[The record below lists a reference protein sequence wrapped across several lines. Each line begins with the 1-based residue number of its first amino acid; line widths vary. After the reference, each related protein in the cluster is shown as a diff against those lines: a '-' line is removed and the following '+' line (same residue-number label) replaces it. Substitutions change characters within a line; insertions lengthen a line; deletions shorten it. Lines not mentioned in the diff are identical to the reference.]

1 MQELKLLLLN
11 ISYERKL
18 DCRITDKEEALDA
31 DRIIIPF
38 LGGTNGK
45 FYVISFIVI
54 KNKKTMP
61 TKLMTFQ

>member
-54 KNKKTMP
+54 KNKKTVP

>member
-11 ISYERKL
+11 ITYERKL

-38 LGGTNGK
+38 LGGINGK
-45 FYVISFIVI
+45 FYVISFVVI
-54 KNKKTMP
+54 KNKQTKT
-61 TKLMTFQ
+61 KSCQLS